1 MEAVAAEDYELAA
14 SLKKQI
20 AALKTGEQ
28 IESSPLLLESS
39 IGMKN
44 MNKKS
49 SADYWTFF
57 GKLGIHESML
67 QDQARTRAYREAILG
82 NAEAFAGKVVLD
94 VGAGSGILTFF
105 ALQAGAAKV
114 VCVEATDMVH
124 MLQTLADKN
133 GFGYRIQIVHS
144 VLQDVSAEAIPA
156 QSIDIIIS
164 ETLS

>member
-1 MEAVAAEDYELAA
+1 MSAMDMNAMNVSELDNASQMQCQKLERLKMEAVAAEDYELAA

-28 IESSPLLLESS
+28 IESS

-114 VCVEATDMVH
+114 RHACVA
-124 MLQTLADKN
+124 
-133 GFGYRIQIVHS
+133 
-144 VLQDVSAEAIPA
+144 
-156 QSIDIIIS
+156 
-164 ETLS
+164 

>member
-1 MEAVAAEDYELAA
+1 MSARDVNAMNVSELDNASQMQCQKLERLKMEAVAAEDYELAA

-114 VCVEATDMVH
+114 RHACVV
-124 MLQTLADKN
+124 
-133 GFGYRIQIVHS
+133 
-144 VLQDVSAEAIPA
+144 
-156 QSIDIIIS
+156 
-164 ETLS
+164 